1 MEQIEDK
8 IEADR
13 ILNNAAYRRFIPQ
26 LIKDHERE
34 WIVISK
40 GELIRIFASRQEA
53 IRAIKT
59 HNLLQQCNL
68 VSPITQRKRKVTLG
82 FGRKLQ

>member
-8 IEADR
+8 IEDDR

-40 GELIRIFASRQEA
+40 GELIGIFASRQEA

-68 VSPITQRKRKVTLG
+68 VSPIKTYDKFTSIS
-82 FGRKLQ
+82 